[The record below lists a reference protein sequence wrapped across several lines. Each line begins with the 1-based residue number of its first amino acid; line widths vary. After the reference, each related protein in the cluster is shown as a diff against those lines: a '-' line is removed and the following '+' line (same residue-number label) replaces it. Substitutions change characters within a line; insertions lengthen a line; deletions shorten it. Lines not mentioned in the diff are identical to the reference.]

1 MTLEES
7 KNLLKTKGYTHFDLK
22 DFNKAHCDLLLP
34 FKCNETKNF
43 KRLITGVRADLVGK
57 NNQPEFKIRVSKE
70 FDTIEEAIETKEEIL
85 KNHLENKKKREYP
98 NKGFGQL
105 YYQKSFGAIFSK
117 LTNDTDD
124 KNWQLYLDIVDGI
137 VKYYYDL
144 DESVTFDY
152 ITTATYYDNGC
163 FLTNH
168 SDGTN
173 TGRICALLMYF
184 NEEYDEND
192 GGILIL
198 NNEEKI
204 IPTFSKFAII
214 DLQSFDV
221 PHEVTEVTGG
231 IGRYAVL
238 SFVKKKTKFI

>member
-1 MTLEES
+1 MTLDES

-22 DFNKAHCDLLLP
+22 DFNKEHYDTLLP
-34 FKCNETKNF
+34 FKCNETKNL
-43 KRLITGVRADLVGK
+43 KRLIKGVRADIAGS
-57 NNQPEFKIRVSKE
+57 NNLPEFKIRVSKE
-70 FDTIEEAIETKEEIL
+70 FDTIEEAIDVKEEIL
-85 KNHLENKKKREYP
+85 KNHLENKKKEEYP
-98 NKGFGQL
+98 KNGFGQV
-105 YYQKSFGAIFSK
+105 YYQSSFGGIFSK
-117 LTNDTDD
+117 VTNDDGD
-124 KNWQLYLDIVDGI
+124 ANWQLYLDIVNDI

-152 ITTATYYDNGC
+152 ITSATYYDNGC
-163 FLTNH
+163 FLTKH
-168 SDGTN
+168 SDGTG
-173 TGRICALLMYF
+173 TGRICALLIYL
-184 NEEYDEND
+184 NEEYNEND

-204 IPTFSKFAII
+204 IPTFGKFAII

-238 SFVKKKTKFI
+238 SFVSKKKKLP

>member
-7 KNLLKTKGYTHFDLK
+7 KNLLKTKGYTQFDLK
-22 DFNKAHCDLLLP
+22 DFNKAHYDTLLP
-34 FKCNETKNF
+34 FKCNETNNF
-43 KRLITGVRADLVGK
+43 KKLITGVRADLVVDNTKPGASISLK
-57 NNQPEFKIRVSKE
+57 GE
-70 FDTIEEAIETKEEIL
+70 FDTFEEANALKEETL
-85 KNHLENKKKREYP
+85 KNHIENQKEFSLKEA
-98 NKGFGQL
+98 FGQL
-105 YYQKSFGAIFSK
+105 YYQKSFGEIYSK
-117 LTNDTDD
+117 ITNDDDD
-124 KNWQLYLDIVDGI
+124 KNWQIYLGIISDI

-144 DESVTFDY
+144 DESVIFDY

-163 FLTNH
+163 FLANH
-168 SDGTN
+168 SDGKN
-173 TGRICALLMYF
+173 TGRICALLIYF

-204 IPTFSKFAII
+204 IPTFGKVAII

-221 PHEVTEVTGG
+221 PHQVTEVTGG

-238 SFVKKKTKFI
+238 SFISKQTKFI

>member
-22 DFNKAHCDLLLP
+22 DFNKKHCDTLLP
-34 FKCNETKNF
+34 FKCNETNNF
-43 KRLITGVRADLVGK
+43 KKLITGVRADLVVDNTKPGAS
-57 NNQPEFKIRVSKE
+57 IRLKEE
-70 FDTIEEAIETKEEIL
+70 FDTFEEANVVKEETL
-85 KNHLENKKKREYP
+85 KNYIENQKKFSLKDV
-98 NKGFGQL
+98 FGQL
-105 YYQKSFGAIFSK
+105 YYQRSFGEIYSK
-117 LTNDTDD
+117 ITNDADD
-124 KNWQLYLDIVDGI
+124 KNWQLYLDIINDI

-163 FLTNH
+163 FLSNH
-168 SDGTN
+168 SDGKN
-173 TGRICALLMYF
+173 TGRICALLIYF

-204 IPTFSKFAII
+204 IPTFGKVAII
-214 DLQSFDV
+214 DLQNFDM
-221 PHEVTEVTGG
+221 PHQVTEVTGG

-238 SFVKKKTKFI
+238 SFVSKKKKLP

>member
-43 KRLITGVRADLVGK
+43 KRLITGVRVDLAVD
-57 NNQPEFKIRVSKE
+57 NNEPGASIEEQRE
-70 FDTIEEAIETKEEIL
+70 FDTIEEAIEAKEEIL
-85 KNHLENKKKREYP
+85 KNHLENKKKKEYP
-98 NKGFGQL
+98 KNSFGQL
-105 YYQKSFGAIFSK
+105 YYQKIFGEIYSK
-117 LTNDTDD
+117 ITNDNAHENCQT
-124 KNWQLYLDIVDGI
+124 YLDIVDGI

-238 SFVKKKTKFI
+238 SFVKKKTKLI

>member
-1 MTLEES
+1 MTIEES

-22 DFNKAHCDLLLP
+22 NFNKKHWDTLLP
-34 FKCNETKNF
+34 FKCNETNNF
-43 KRLITGVRADLVGK
+43 KKYINGVRADLVFDNTKPGAAIT
-57 NNQPEFKIRVSKE
+57 ERRE
-70 FDTIEEAIETKEEIL
+70 FDTIEEANNVKEEIL
-85 KNHLENKKKREYP
+85 KNHLENKKKEEYP
-98 NKGFGQL
+98 KKVFGQL
-105 YYQKSFGAIFSK
+105 YYQKSFGEIYSK
-117 LTNDTDD
+117 ITNDDDD
-124 KNWQLYLDIVDGI
+124 KNWQIYLGIISDI

-144 DESVTFDY
+144 DESVIFDY

-163 FLTNH
+163 FLANH
-168 SDGTN
+168 SDGKN
-173 TGRICALLMYF
+173 TGRICALLIYF

-204 IPTFSKFAII
+204 IPTFGKVAII

-221 PHEVTEVTGG
+221 PHQVTEVTGG

-238 SFVKKKTKFI
+238 SFISKQTKFI

>member
-7 KNLLKTKGYTHFDLK
+7 KNLLKTKGYTQFDLK
-22 DFNKAHCDLLLP
+22 DFNKAHYDLLLP
-34 FKCNETKNF
+34 FKCNETNNF
-43 KRLITGVRADLVGK
+43 KKLVTGVRVDLPGEDNK
-57 NNQPEFKIRVSKE
+57 PESKIRVSKE
-70 FDTIEEAIETKEEIL
+70 FDTIEEAIAVKEEIL
-85 KNHLENKKKREYP
+85 KNHLENKEKQKYP
-98 NKGFGQL
+98 KHGFGQL
-105 YYQKSFGAIFSK
+105 YYQKSFGEIFSK
-117 LTNDTDD
+117 LTNDNSD
-124 KNWQLYLDIVDGI
+124 KNWQLYLDIINDI

-152 ITTATYYDNGC
+152 ITSTTYYDNGC

-168 SDGTN
+168 SDGKN
-173 TGRICALLMYF
+173 TGRICALLIYF

-204 IPTFSKFAII
+204 IPTFGKFAII

-238 SFVKKKTKFI
+238 SFVSKKIKLI